1 MALKNLDRQEA
12 VNFIR
17 EINQECE
24 SIRGT
29 SIMLIAPHEADFPS
43 RGFQVH
49 FLMKADTLRLK
60 CLELIAKEYGV
71 EIKNDLEKWLV
82 IVYDPIRVAVAS
94 DKGLA

>member
-1 MALKNLDRQEA
+1 MVFELDRQEA

-29 SIMLIAPHEADFPS
+29 SIMLIAPHEANFSS

-49 FLMKADTLRLK
+49 LIMKADAPRLK
-60 CLELIAKEYGV
+60 CLEVIAKEYGF
-71 EIKNDLEKWLV
+71 EIKNDVEKWLV
-82 IVYDPIRVAVAS
+82 IVYDPIRVAATS
-94 DKGLA
+94 DKGMA